1 MAVSRHVIAASK
13 AVPACKIKG
22 LFTFLK
28 KRFLHV
34 FVRSSFEEKKMCLF
48 DHVILNSLG
57 MRVSLA
63 SSSFQ
68 I

>member
-13 AVPACKIKG
+13 AIPTCKIKG
-22 LFTFLK
+22 FFTLFFLK
-28 KRFLHV
+28 KKED
-34 FVRSSFEEKKMCLF
+34 SCMCLF
-48 DHVILNSLG
+48 HHVILNSLG

-68 I
+68 T